1 MTNRKKI
8 AAGVIWN
15 FAEQLWR
22 RGIAVAITLLLAY
35 FLAPEDFGL
44 LAIVTVFVA
53 IANTLMDSGFKEA
66 IIRMP
71 EPSNS
76 DFSTAFYANIALG
89 LTSYL
94 LVYFSA
100 PHIADFYREPR
111 LVALIH
117 VAGLSILANALQ
129 IVPSAILIR
138 RLDFKAQ
145 FKVTVPATVISSVAA
160 VTLAVLG
167 FGVWALVIQML
178 LSAFLIT
185 VLLWR
190 MRLWRP
196 SGLFC
201 MHSLRSMYGFGC
213 KLFLS
218 GLLEIAFSNMYVAII
233 AKLFAGTVVGLYFFA
248 EKIRDMLVTQLV
260 NSIQTVT
267 YPALSAFQD
276 DAGRLKSSYRN
287 VISVT
292 TFLVFPTMLF
302 TAALAEPIF
311 RTFLPE
317 RWWAGASYLQ
327 LMCIAGCLYPLHAI
341 NLNILK
347 VKGRSDLFLYIEII
361 KKVMAAVILIVSI
374 PFGIVG
380 ILLGQ
385 IISSILGY
393 IPNSYFSSKLI
404 DYPPLEQIADFLPS
418 LVLSGVLALGVYG
431 CTILLGWSNLVKL
444 LTLSVAAPAI
454 YLGIANLMHME
465 GYRIMRNTLTG
476 LIATKK
482 ENSRVNQ
489 P

>member
-15 FAEQLWR
+15 FVEQLWR

-66 IIRMP
+66 IIRMA
-71 EPSNS
+71 EPSNR
-76 DFSTAFYANIALG
+76 DFSTAFYANITLG
-89 LTSYL
+89 LISYL
-94 LVYFSA
+94 LVYFAA
-100 PHIADFYREPR
+100 PHIANFYREPR
-111 LVALIH
+111 LVALIQ
-117 VAGLSILANALQ
+117 VAGLNIFANALQ

-138 RLDFKAQ
+138 LLDFKAQ
-145 FKVTVPATVISSVAA
+145 FKVTVPATVISAVAA
-160 VTLAVLG
+160 ITLAVSG

-178 LSAFLIT
+178 LSAFLT
-185 VLLWR
+185 TAFLWR

-201 MHSLRSMYGFGC
+201 IHSLRSMYGFGC

-218 GLLEIAFSNMYVAII
+218 GLLEIAFANMYVVII
-233 AKLFAGTVVGLYFFA
+233 AKLFASTAVGLYFFA
-248 EKIRDMLVTQLV
+248 EKIRDILVTHLV

-267 YPALSAFQD
+267 YPALSALQGD
-276 DAGRLKSSYRN
+276 EGRLKSGYRN

-317 RWWAGASYLQ
+317 RWWAGTSYLQ

-347 VKGRSDLFLYIEII
+347 VKGRSDLFLYIEIV
-361 KKVMAAVILIVSI
+361 KKVMTAGILVASI

-385 IISSILGY
+385 IISSILAY

-404 DYPPLEQIADFLPS
+404 NYPPPEQIADFLPS
-418 LVLSGVLALGVYG
+418 LVFSGVLALGIYG
-431 CTILLGWSNLVKL
+431 CTILLDWPSIVKL
-444 LTLSVAAPAI
+444 LTLGVAAPVV

-465 GYRIMRNTLTG
+465 GYQIMRSTLSG
-476 LIATKK
+476 LIAARK
-482 ENSRVNQ
+482 ETIRVNQ
-489 P
+489 V